1 MPACCW
7 THRSCRFQGRG
18 HRASNGFAMVV
29 KDSGAG
35 ELLGLPLLCLSRFDS
50 PVADGWQASQI
61 ERLTPTERAR
71 LARIDRPLR
80 REQFVVGHSTLRWV
94 LAAAGFGDAMIEI
107 AADGQVLLHASVP
120 VYASIAHRANAVA
133 VLVADVPVGVDLE
146 SMQPV
151 RDTRAA
157 AAMLGLADGA
167 HDTASILYAWV
178 VAEAR
183 LKAGPQARAQV
194 WRSTWDRCQ
203 LAVAGTANPP
213 LAGIFDGMTGTYN
226 AAEFHWEA
234 V

>member
-1 MPACCW
+1 M
-7 THRSCRFQGRG
+7 G
-18 HRASNGFAMVV
+18 V

-61 ERLTPTERAR
+61 ERLTPTERTR

-107 AADGQVLLHASVP
+107 AGDGQVLLHASVP

-133 VLVADVPVGVDLE
+133 VVVADAPVGVDLE
-146 SMQPV
+146 LTQSV

-157 AAMLGLADGA
+157 AAMLGLAADGA
-167 HDTASILYAWV
+167 HDTASVLRAWV

-183 LKAGPQARAQV
+183 LKAGPEACARV

-213 LAGIFDGMTGTYN
+213 LSGVFDAMTGTYN
-226 AAEFHWEA
+226 AAELQWEA
-234 V
+234 L

>member
-1 MPACCW
+1 
-7 THRSCRFQGRG
+7 
-18 HRASNGFAMVV
+18 V
-29 KDSGAG
+29 KNSAAG

-50 PVADGWQASQI
+50 PLPDRWQAEQI
-61 ERLTPTERAR
+61 DRLTPTECGR

-94 LAAAGFGDAMIEI
+94 LVAAGFDDAVIEI
-107 AADGQVLLHASVP
+107 AADGRVLLNASVP
-120 VYASIAHRANAVA
+120 VYASIAHSANAVA
-133 VLVADVPVGVDLE
+133 VVVAGAPVGVDLE
-146 SMQPV
+146 SMRPV

-157 AAMLGLADGA
+157 AAMLGLAEGT
-167 HDTASILYAWV
+167 HDTASVLRAWV

-194 WRSTWDRCQ
+194 WQSAWDRCQ

-226 AAEFHWEA
+226 AAELQWEA

>member
-1 MPACCW
+1 
-7 THRSCRFQGRG
+7 
-18 HRASNGFAMVV
+18 
-29 KDSGAG
+29 
-35 ELLGLPLLCLSRFDS
+35 
-50 PVADGWQASQI
+50 
-61 ERLTPTERAR
+61 
-71 LARIDRPLR
+71 
-80 REQFVVGHSTLRWV
+80 
-94 LAAAGFGDAMIEI
+94 
-107 AADGQVLLHASVP
+107 
-120 VYASIAHRANAVA
+120 
-133 VLVADVPVGVDLE
+133 
-146 SMQPV
+146 MQPV

-157 AAMLGLADGA
+157 AAMLGLAAEHA
-167 HDTASILYAWV
+167 HDTASVLRAWV

>member
-1 MPACCW
+1 MGVRNSA
-7 THRSCRFQGRG
+7 
-18 HRASNGFAMVV
+18 
-29 KDSGAG
+29 AG
-35 ELLGLPLLCLSRFDS
+35 ELLDPPLLCLTRFDS
-50 PVADGWQASQI
+50 PLADRWQATQTD
-61 ERLTPTERAR
+61 RLTLTERTR

-94 LAAAGFGDAMIEI
+94 LVAAGFDDAVIEI
-107 AADGQVLLHASVP
+107 AADGQVLLNASVP
-120 VYASIAHRANAVA
+120 VYASIAHSANAVA
-133 VLVADVPVGVDLE
+133 VVVAGAPVGVDLE
-146 SMQPV
+146 SMRPV

-157 AAMLGLADGA
+157 AAMLGLAEGA
-167 HDTASILYAWV
+167 HDTASVLRAWV

-226 AAEFHWEA
+226 VAELHWEA

>member
-1 MPACCW
+1 MKNNA
-7 THRSCRFQGRG
+7 
-18 HRASNGFAMVV
+18 
-29 KDSGAG
+29 AG
-35 ELLGLPLLCLSRFDS
+35 ELLGLPWLCLSRFQS
-50 PVADGWQASQI
+50 PLPDRWQAEQI
-61 ERLTPTERAR
+61 DRLTPTECGR

-94 LAAAGFGDAMIEI
+94 LAAAEFDHAVIEI
-107 AADGQVLLHASVP
+107 AADGRVLLHASVP
-120 VYASIAHRANAVA
+120 LYASIAHSANAVA
-133 VLVADVPVGVDLE
+133 VVVAGVPIGVDLE
-146 SMQPV
+146 SMQPM

-194 WRSTWDRCQ
+194 WRSVWDRCQ

-213 LAGIFDGMTGTYN
+213 PAGIFDGMTGNYN
-226 AAEFHWEA
+226 AAELHWEA

>member
-1 MPACCW
+1 MA
-7 THRSCRFQGRG
+7 
-18 HRASNGFAMVV
+18 V
-29 KDSGAG
+29 KNSAAG
-35 ELLGLPLLCLSRFDS
+35 DLLGPPLLCLSRFDS

-151 RDTRAA
+151 RDGRAA

-183 LKAGPQARAQV
+183 LKAGPQARAQA

-213 LAGIFDGMTGTYN
+213 LVGVLDAMTGTYN
-226 AAEFHWEA
+226 ATELQWEA

>member
-1 MPACCW
+1 MKNSA
-7 THRSCRFQGRG
+7 
-18 HRASNGFAMVV
+18 
-29 KDSGAG
+29 AG

-50 PVADGWQASQI
+50 PLADKWLATQI
-61 ERLTPTERAR
+61 DRLTPTERTR
-71 LARIDRPLR
+71 LAHIDRPLR
-80 REQFVVGHSTLRWV
+80 REQFVVGHSRLRWV
-94 LAAAGFGDAMIEI
+94 LAAAGFDDAVIEI

-120 VYASIAHRANAVA
+120 VYASIAHSVNAVA
-133 VLVADVPVGVDLE
+133 VVVAGAPVGVDLE
-146 SMQPV
+146 SMRPV

-157 AAMLGLADGA
+157 AAMLGLAEGT
-167 HDTASILYAWV
+167 HDTASVLRAWV

-226 AAEFHWEA
+226 AAELHWEA